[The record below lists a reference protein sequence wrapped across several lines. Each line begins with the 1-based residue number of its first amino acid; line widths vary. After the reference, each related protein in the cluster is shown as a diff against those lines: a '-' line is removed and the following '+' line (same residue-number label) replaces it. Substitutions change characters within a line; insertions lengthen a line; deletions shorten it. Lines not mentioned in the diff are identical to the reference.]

1 MKGKRWKTLIQ
12 QEKAHYHEL
21 SSQPH
26 VSRMAHQMKDELDKV
41 RPYVERLGYTIGGGA
56 VEILLT
62 GGSRFSWRWVGKTKK
77 TSAEDVDVQ
86 GDMIWYVTSEEN
98 THYKNQLLCEDHHGD
113 LIWKKPAVSS
123 QIAVIEDRC
132 YYIRV
137 TDLFVTAELCMCDA
151 RTGKKE
157 KILYRE
163 RDKERDIVLSKGA
176 HRTLYMLSSDPMRS
190 TLYRVDG
197 ESLVPLYQNSV
208 LQMPLGRSIQG
219 EDCALIRRSHQEGWI
234 PMGAPLASWTLPTE
248 EIQWVNLQTG
258 HVLTI
263 WEGSQTIWHCHP
275 HKKPS
280 ILYRIAVGAIDVNI
294 WADWE
299 NTFIQSFTIHS
310 PYSTPFVLHVAHHN
324 VFRKHETPIT
334 HPMTF
339 APLEVHRYHVA
350 SADGTR
356 VPFVCIRQKGVTP
369 KAQFIYVYGS
379 YGSTTPVNW
388 PYQQWYPL
396 LQRKWV
402 IVFAM
407 VRGGGDV
414 DAAWADAARRE
425 HRHVTIDDFEA
436 VIRGSQKRHGLG
448 PAQTVIYGR
457 SAGGVPVG
465 AIVSRYPHGQLVGAA
480 FTEVPYVDVL
490 RTSSNPDLPLTVG
503 EYKEF
508 GNPRENILNGKELLS
523 VSPINTLHSEGAPG
537 VFVMSHVGL
546 LDRQVFAYE
555 SFKWIQ
561 RLRGTASWEERD
573 SDPKGKYVTFE
584 KKEAHQYR
592 PQSSSRFRAMDL
604 AILDAWAEGRLRWS
618 GGGLFDP
625 AAYKIMLGSNIKMSA
640 NNMSAN
646 LSKLNSSGIPPPPAP
661 PISQPA
667 VGGSRRNRS
676 RRNRS
681 EGGSRK
687 VKSRRNRSEGG
698 SRKVKSRRNRSEG
711 GKRKARK
718 AKKSKK
724 SKSRRSRGGERKSR
738 KDRKNKKHGGS
749 RKNKSRRSRRNE

>member
-1 MKGKRWKTLIQ
+1 
-12 QEKAHYHEL
+12 
-21 SSQPH
+21 
-26 VSRMAHQMKDELDKV
+26 
-41 RPYVERLGYTIGGGA
+41 
-56 VEILLT
+56 
-62 GGSRFSWRWVGKTKK
+62 
-77 TSAEDVDVQ
+77 
-86 GDMIWYVTSEEN
+86 
-98 THYKNQLLCEDHHGD
+98 
-113 LIWKKPAVSS
+113 
-123 QIAVIEDRC
+123 
-132 YYIRV
+132 
-137 TDLFVTAELCMCDA
+137 
-151 RTGKKE
+151 
-157 KILYRE
+157 
-163 RDKERDIVLSKGA
+163 
-176 HRTLYMLSSDPMRS
+176 
-190 TLYRVDG
+190 
-197 ESLVPLYQNSV
+197 
-208 LQMPLGRSIQG
+208 
-219 EDCALIRRSHQEGWI
+219 
-234 PMGAPLASWTLPTE
+234 
-248 EIQWVNLQTG
+248 
-258 HVLTI
+258 
-263 WEGSQTIWHCHP
+263 
-275 HKKPS
+275 
-280 ILYRIAVGAIDVNI
+280 
-294 WADWE
+294 
-299 NTFIQSFTIHS
+299 
-310 PYSTPFVLHVAHHN
+310 
-324 VFRKHETPIT
+324 
-334 HPMTF
+334 MTF

-618 GGGLFDP
+618 GGALSSP
-625 AAYKIMLGSNIKMSA
+625 PSPSRIKMSGSNIKMSA
-640 NNMSAN
+640 NPMLANAQNINSNSAP
-646 LSKLNSSGIPPPPAP
+646 KPAGV
-661 PISQPA
+661 S
-667 VGGSRRNRS
+667 GGSRRNR
-676 RRNRS
+676 
-681 EGGSRK
+681 
-687 VKSRRNRSEGG
+687 SRRNRSEGG

-724 SKSRRSRGGERKSR
+724 SKKSRGGERKSR

>member
-1 MKGKRWKTLIQ
+1 METMKGKRWKTLIQ

-26 VSRMAHQMKDELDKV
+26 VTRMAHQMKDELDRV
-41 RPYVERLGYTIGGGA
+41 RPYVERLGYTIGGGS

-62 GGSRFSWRWVGKTKK
+62 AGSRFSWRWVGSTKK
-77 TSAEDVDVQ
+77 TLAEDVDVQ
-86 GDMIWYVTSEEN
+86 GNMIWYVTSEEE
-98 THYKNQLLCEDHHGD
+98 HYKNQLLCEDHHGD
-113 LIWKKPAVSS
+113 VIWKKPAVSS
-123 QIAVIEDRC
+123 QIAVVEDRC
-132 YYIRV
+132 YYINV
-137 TDLFVTAELCMCDA
+137 TDLFVTAELRMCDA

-157 KILYRE
+157 KTLYRE
-163 RDKERDIVLSKGA
+163 RDQGRDIVLSKGA
-176 HRTLYMLSSDPMRS
+176 HRTLYMLSSDPMQS
-190 TLYRVDG
+190 TLYRV
-197 ESLVPLYQNSV
+197 ERENLIPLYRKSM
-208 LQMPLGRSIQG
+208 LQMPLGRSIEG

-234 PMGAPLASWTLPTE
+234 PMGAPLATWTLPTE

-263 WEGSQTIWHCHP
+263 WEGAQTIWHCEP
-275 HKKPS
+275 HTKPHM
-280 ILYRIAVGAIDVNI
+280 LYRIAVGTIDVNI

-310 PYSTPFVLHVAHHN
+310 PYSTPFVLHVAHHS
-324 VFRKHETPIT
+324 VFRKQETLIK

-339 APLEVHRYHVA
+339 APLEVHRYHVT

-523 VSPINTLHSEGAPG
+523 VSPINTLESEGAPG

-546 LDRQVFAYE
+546 LDRQVYAYE

-561 RLRGTASWEERD
+561 RLRGVASWEERD

-604 AILDAWAEGRLRWS
+604 AILDAWAEGRLRWN
-618 GGGLFDP
+618 GGASLDP
-625 AAYKIMLGSNIKMSA
+625 SDAYKIMLGSNIKMS
-640 NNMSAN
+640 NSAA
-646 LSKLNSSGIPPPPAP
+646 IPPMPINSNAKPAGTM
-661 PISQPA
+661 
-667 VGGSRRNRS
+667 GGSRRNRS
-676 RRNRS
+676 RRSRKS

-687 VKSRRNRSEGG
+687 L
-698 SRKVKSRRNRSEG
+698 KSRRNRSEG

-718 AKKSKK
+718 AKKS
-724 SKSRRSRGGERKSR
+724 RRSRRGGERKSR
-738 KDRKNKKHGGS
+738 KERKNKKHGGS
-749 RKNKSRRSRRNE
+749 RKNKSRRSRRNH

>member
-1 MKGKRWKTLIQ
+1 MTGQEIRDLGYLSWKDPWAWMEQMKGKRWATLLQ

-21 SSQPH
+21 STQPH
-26 VSRMAHQMKDELDKV
+26 VTRMAHHMKDELDKV
-41 RPYVERLGYTIGGGA
+41 KPYVERLGYTIGGGA

-62 GGSRFSWRWVGKTKK
+62 AGSRFSWRWVGSTKK
-77 TSAEDVDVQ
+77 TPAEDVDVQ

-98 THYKNQLLCEDHHGD
+98 THYKNKLLCEDRNGE

-123 QIAVIEDRC
+123 QIAVIDDRC
-132 YYIRV
+132 YYINI
-137 TDLFVTAELCMCDA
+137 TDLFVTAELRMCDA

-157 KILYRE
+157 RTLYRE

-197 ESLVPLYQNSV
+197 ENLIPLYKNSV
-208 LQMPLGRSIQG
+208 LQMPLGRSIEG
-219 EDCALIRRSHQEGWI
+219 EDCVLIRRSHQEGWI

-248 EIQWVNLQTG
+248 EIQWINLQTG

-263 WEGSQTIWHCHP
+263 WEGSQTIWYCQP
-275 HKKPS
+275 HKKPMV
-280 ILYRIAVGAIDVNI
+280 LYRIAVGTIDVNI

-299 NTFIQSFTIHS
+299 NTFIQSFMVHS
-310 PYSTPFVLHVAHHN
+310 PYSTPFVLHIAHHSL
-324 VFRKHETPIT
+324 FRDEKETPIK

-339 APLEVHRYHVA
+339 APLEVHRYHVP
-350 SADGTR
+350 SVDGTR

-388 PYQQWYPL
+388 PYQHWYPL

-546 LDRQVFAYE
+546 LDRQVYAYE

-561 RLRGTASWEERD
+561 RLRGVASWEERD
-573 SDPKGKYVTFE
+573 SDPKGKYVMFE

-604 AILDAWAEGRLRWS
+604 AILDAWAEGRLRWT
-618 GGGLFDP
+618 GGSP
-625 AAYKIMLGSNIKMSA
+625 SPPSRIKMSGSNIKMSSSMKNA
-640 NNMSAN
+640 ALAPMS
-646 LSKLNSSGIPPPPAP
+646 L
-661 PISQPA
+661 
-667 VGGSRRNRS
+667 GGSRRNRS

-698 SRKVKSRRNRSEG
+698 KRR
-711 GKRKARK
+711 ARK
-718 AKKSKK
+718 NK
-724 SKSRRSRGGERKSR
+724 KSRRSRRGGERKNKSR
-738 KDRKNKKHGGS
+738 RSRRSRRGGS

>member
-1 MKGKRWKTLIQ
+1 MQPINRVMTGQEIRDLGYLSWKDPWAWMETMKGKRWATLLQ

-21 SSQPH
+21 STQPH
-26 VSRMAHQMKDELDKV
+26 VTRMAHHMKDELDKV
-41 RPYVERLGYTIGGGA
+41 KPYVERLGYTIGGGA
-56 VEILLT
+56 VEIQMSS
-62 GGSRFSWRWVGKTKK
+62 GSRFSWRWVGKTKK
-77 TSAEDVDVQ
+77 TIAEDVDVQ
-86 GDMIWYVTSEEN
+86 GNMIWYVTSEEN
-98 THYKNQLLCEDHHGD
+98 THYKNQLLCEDRDGT
-113 LIWKKPAVSS
+113 LMWKKPAVSS
-123 QIAVIEDRC
+123 QIAIVEDRC
-132 YYIRV
+132 YYINI
-137 TDLFVTAELCMCDA
+137 TGMFVTTELRMCDA

-157 KILYRE
+157 KTIYRE
-163 RDKERDIVLSKGA
+163 KDKEQDIVLSKGA
-176 HRTLYMLSSDPMRS
+176 HRTLYMLSSNPMRS
-190 TLYRVDG
+190 ALYRVEG
-197 ESLVPLYQNSV
+197 ETLIPLYRNSM

-219 EDCALIRRSHQEGWI
+219 EDCVLIRRSHQEGWI

-263 WEGSQTIWHCHP
+263 WEGSQTIWYCEP
-275 HKKPS
+275 HKKPHM
-280 ILYRIAVGAIDVNI
+280 LYRIAVGTIDVNI

-299 NTFIQSFTIHS
+299 NTFIQSFMVHS
-310 PYSTPFVLHVAHHN
+310 PYSTPFVLHIAHHSL
-324 VFRKHETPIT
+324 FRDEEKPIK

-339 APLEVHRYHVA
+339 APLEVHRYHVT
-350 SADGTR
+350 SVDGTR

-402 IVFAM
+402 VVFAM
-407 VRGGGDV
+407 VRGGGDI

-546 LDRQVFAYE
+546 LDRQVYAYE

-561 RLRGTASWEERD
+561 RLRGAASWEERT

-584 KKEAHQYR
+584 RREAHQYR

-604 AILDAWAEGRLRWS
+604 AILDAWAEGRLRWT
-618 GGGLFDP
+618 GGGP
-625 AAYKIMLGSNIKMSA
+625 SPSRIKMSGSNIKMSP
-640 NNMSAN
+640 NSAN
-646 LSKLNSSGIPPPPAP
+646 SSNASMLAKVNSL
-661 PISQPA
+661 
-667 VGGSRRNRS
+667 GGSRRNR
-676 RRNRS
+676 
-681 EGGSRK
+681 
-687 VKSRRNRSEGG
+687 SRRNRSEGG

-718 AKKSKK
+718 AKKS
-724 SKSRRSRGGERKSR
+724 RRSRR
-738 KDRKNKKHGGS
+738 GGS
-749 RKNKSRRSRRNE
+749 RKNKSRRSRKSKGGDRKNKSRRSRRNH

>member
-1 MKGKRWKTLIQ
+1 METMKGKRWKTLIQ

-21 SSQPH
+21 STQPH
-26 VSRMAHQMKDELDKV
+26 IARMAHHMKDELDKV

-56 VEILLT
+56 VEILLMA
-62 GGSRFSWRWVGKTKK
+62 GSRFSWRWVGSTKK
-77 TSAEDVDVQ
+77 TLAEDVDVQ
-86 GDMIWYVTSEEN
+86 GNMIWYVTSEEK
-98 THYKNQLLCEDHHGD
+98 HYKNQLLCEDHNGD

-123 QIAVIEDRC
+123 QIAVVEDRC
-132 YYIRV
+132 YYINI
-137 TDLFVTAELCMCDA
+137 TDLFVTAELRMCDA

-157 KILYRE
+157 KTLYRE

-190 TLYRVDG
+190 TLYRVEG
-197 ESLVPLYQNSV
+197 ENLIPLYRKSM

-219 EDCALIRRSHQEGWI
+219 EDCVLIRRSHQEGWI
-234 PMGAPLASWTLPTE
+234 PMGAPLESWTLPTE

-263 WEGSQTIWHCHP
+263 WEGSQTIWHCQP
-275 HKKPS
+275 HKKPHM
-280 ILYRIAVGAIDVNI
+280 LYRIAVGTIDVNI

-299 NTFIQSFTIHS
+299 NTFIQSFAVHS

-324 VFRKHETPIT
+324 VFRKQETPVS
-334 HPMTF
+334 HPLTF
-339 APLEVHRYHVA
+339 APLEVHRYHVT
-350 SADGTR
+350 SMDGTR

-396 LQRKWV
+396 LQREWV

-407 VRGGGDV
+407 VRGGGDI

-425 HRHVTIDDFEA
+425 NRHVTIDDFEA
-436 VIRGSQKRHGLG
+436 VIRGSQKRHGLS

-465 AIVSRYPHGQLVGAA
+465 AMVSRYPHGQLVGAA

-523 VSPINTLHSEGAPG
+523 VSPINTLESEGAPG

-546 LDRQVFAYE
+546 LDRQVYAYE

-561 RLRGTASWEERD
+561 RLRGAASWEERS

-618 GGGLFDP
+618 GGGSPLDSL
-625 AAYKIMLGSNIKMSA
+625 AAYKIMSGSNIKMA
-640 NNMSAN
+640 APNMSMN
-646 LSKLNSSGIPPPPAP
+646 LSKN
-661 PISQPA
+661 A

-676 RRNRS
+676 RRSRKS

-687 VKSRRNRSEGG
+687 L
-698 SRKVKSRRNRSEG
+698 KSRRNRSEG
-711 GKRKARK
+711 GKRRARK
-718 AKKSKK
+718 NK
-724 SKSRRSRGGERKSR
+724 KSRRSRGGERKSR
-738 KDRKNKKHGGS
+738 KSKKRGGS
-749 RKNKSRRSRRNE
+749 RKNKSRRSRRHH